1 MATVSD
7 TVTLADVRAA
17 RARIAGRV
25 RHTPMLEVGP
35 TRTPVIADSR
45 LVLKLE
51 CLQPTGSFKVRG
63 AVNTL
68 LSLPK
73 DQVARG
79 LITAS
84 GGNHGLAVAY
94 AARIGGTRAVVYL
107 PTSAPKDKADKLR
120 AWGAEVVIEGA
131 VFDEA
136 AVAATARAEAEGMT
150 FVHPFAPPSVI
161 AGQGT
166 IALEIVEQVPEV
178 DTVLVAIGGGGLIA
192 GIATALKAL
201 RPEIRVIGIEPEGA
215 PTHHASRAAGTL
227 VTLDA
232 ITTAAGTLAPR
243 RTEAL
248 NFALVSDHVDDLVLV
263 SDDAMRDAARWLWF
277 ECGLA
282 AELSGAAGVA
292 ALMAGAVTVPA
303 GSTVCTLVCGAGTD
317 GLG

>member
-1 MATVSD
+1 MTGSENGVG
-7 TVTLADVRAA
+7 LADILAAAA
-17 RARIAGRV
+17 RIDGRV
-25 RHTPMLEVGP
+25 R
-35 TRTPVIADSR
+35 RTPVLDVAPVRTPPAPGAR
-45 LVLKLE
+45 LVLKLD

-68 LSLPK
+68 LSLPEER
-73 DQVARG
+73 VRRG

-94 AARIGGTRAVVYL
+94 AASIGGTRAVVYL
-107 PTSAPKDKADKLR
+107 PTSAPADKAAKLR
-120 AWGAEVVIEGA
+120 AWGAEVVVEGA

-136 AVAATARAEAEGMT
+136 AVAATARAAAEGMT

-166 IALEIVEQVPEV
+166 LGLEIVEQIPDV

-192 GIATALKAL
+192 GVATALKAL
-201 RPEIRVIGIEPEGA
+201 RPGVRVIGIEPEGA
-215 PTHHASRAAGTL
+215 PTHHASRAAGRL

-232 ITTAAGTLAPR
+232 ITTVAGTLAPR

-248 NFALVSDHVDDLVLV
+248 NFALVSAHVDELVLV
-263 SDDAMRDAARWLWF
+263 SDDAMRAAARWLWF

-282 AELSGAAGVA
+282 SELSGAAGVA
-292 ALMAGAVTVPA
+292 ALMAGAVTVRP
-303 GSTVCTLVCGAGTD
+303 GSTVCALVCGAGTD
-317 GLG
+317 GLT